1 MNLLAFDTSTETLSI
16 AVQRGPQVFAH
27 EAAGGAQASATLIE
41 QALALLEQAMQPVD
55 GNTPLKVGV
64 LPAETAQ

>member
-1 MNLLAFDTSTETLSI
+1 MLVDEQQRTVDYMRHLA
-16 AVQRGPQVFAH
+16 
-27 EAAGGAQASATLIE
+27 AAAEVLEYT
-41 QALALLEQAMQPVD
+41 LALLEQAMQPVD

>member
-1 MNLLAFDTSTETLSI
+1 MARCAGCDWRALGLVLVDEQQRTVDYMRHLA
-16 AVQRGPQVFAH
+16 V
-27 EAAGGAQASATLIE
+27 AAEVLEYT
-41 QALALLEQAMQPVD
+41 LALLEQAMQPVD